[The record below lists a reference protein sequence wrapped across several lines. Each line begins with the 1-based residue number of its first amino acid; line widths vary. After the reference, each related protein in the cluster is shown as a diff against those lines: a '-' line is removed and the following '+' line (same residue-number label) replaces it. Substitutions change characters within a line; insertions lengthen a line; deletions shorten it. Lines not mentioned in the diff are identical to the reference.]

1 MDMHTDGLP
10 EKDTNQKQRMT
21 HLTPQKYK
29 IFYN

>member
-10 EKDTNQKQRMT
+10 EKGTNQKQKMT

-29 IFYN
+29 ISYN